1 MRSDINHLPCASAS
15 LRLGWKI
22 AFQHTVANNREIFC
36 DSSPPYTKL
45 RVAQVRL
52 YGVHGSGQLTCIR
65 DPANLK
71 AKGCKKIAVNDG
83 DS

>member
-22 AFQHTVANNREIFC
+22 AFQHTVANNIETFC
-36 DSSPPYTKL
+36 DSSPPCTKL

-52 YGVHGSGQLTCIR
+52 YGVHGSGQMTCIR

-71 AKGCKKIAVNDG
+71 VKGCTKIAVNDG